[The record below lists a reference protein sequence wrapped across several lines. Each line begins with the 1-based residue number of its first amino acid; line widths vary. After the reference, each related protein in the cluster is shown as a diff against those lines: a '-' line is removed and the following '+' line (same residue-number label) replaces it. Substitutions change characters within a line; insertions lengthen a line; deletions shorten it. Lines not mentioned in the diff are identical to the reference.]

1 MTNYIT
7 DEEIIKAYQEEGTL
21 QLASR
26 LGISYPTAVSWTT
39 DIGIKLNRQGYN
51 SPSHDFTNLQCRHA
65 REFLKMTRDDFCS
78 LSKVTKTAPKRGFE
92 LGKANIRRETA
103 NKILAAFEV
112 MGIRFNA
119 DGTFSHGQST
129 PRLTA

>member
-21 QLASR
+21 HKLASR

-51 SPSHDFTNLQCRHA
+51 SPSHDFTKLQWRHA
-65 REFLKMTRDDFCS
+65 KEKIKMTRDDFCS
-78 LSKVTKTAPKRGFE
+78 LSKVSKTALREFE

-129 PRLTA
+129 PRD